1 VERPAGRRRPEQPD
15 TARNIQL
22 LAPAPITLAAS
33 AWQIGPLR
41 LAGNPLDWQATVQA
55 RADDR
60 QLSATLAA
68 RGSRIGQVDGQL
80 AAAMQGAWSLA
91 RDTPG
96 KAVQAAISDLGWLAE
111 FLGEGW
117 QSAGRLNGELQLAG
131 TPNRPCTA
139 AACAAELALRLPAQG
154 LNLAA
159 GELDIDLRDNRLRIG
174 RLGFDSLLQPLP
186 RPLRVDT
193 RNDLSGLG
201 KTPADSK

>member
-33 AWQIGPLR
+33 AWQVGPLR
-41 LAGNPLDWQATVQA
+41 LAGNPLDWQATV
-55 RADDR
+55 RPGR
-60 QLSATLAA
+60 RPATERHAGGA
-68 RGSRIGQVDGQL
+68 GSRIGQVDGQL

-139 AACAAELALRLPAQG
+139 AACAARSWPCAC
-154 LNLAA
+154 
-159 GELDIDLRDNRLRIG
+159 
-174 RLGFDSLLQPLP
+174 
-186 RPLRVDT
+186 RP
-193 RNDLSGLG
+193 
-201 KTPADSK
+201 KA